1 MASAAFDQR
10 EGWIWMDGQIIPWA
24 EATLHILSHAMHYG
38 SAVFEGQRAYNG
50 RIFKL
55 EEHTERL
62 FASAAALDMDVPF
75 SREDI
80 NSACN
85 TLLQKNGLKDAYCRP
100 ILWRGSETMGV
111 SATGTRIHGAIAVWE
126 WPSYFTPEQRLKGLK
141 LDISKWRRPGPDM
154 APVHAK
160 AAGLYMICTLSR
172 HVAEAKGCDDALMYD
187 YRGQIAEAT
196 GANIFFVSDGRLH
209 TPVADCFL
217 DGITRKS
224 VIDLAGQHGIEVME
238 RAIMP
243 DEMPHFEE
251 AFLTG
256 TAAEVSPVAEIGP
269 HSFRPGAITKT
280 LMEEY
285 DRLVRRSD

>member
-80 NSACN
+80 NDACN
-85 TLLQKNGLKDAYCRP
+85 ALLQKNGLKDAYCRP

-187 YRGQIAEAT
+187 YRGQVAEAT

-224 VIDLAGQHGIEVME
+224 VIDLARQHDIEVVE

>member
-1 MASAAFDQR
+1 
-10 EGWIWMDGQIIPWA
+10 
-24 EATLHILSHAMHYG
+24 
-38 SAVFEGQRAYNG
+38 
-50 RIFKL
+50 
-55 EEHTERL
+55 
-62 FASAAALDMDVPF
+62 
-75 SREDI
+75 
-80 NSACN
+80 
-85 TLLQKNGLKDAYCRP
+85 
-100 ILWRGSETMGV
+100 MGV

-187 YRGQIAEAT
+187 YRGQVAEAT

-224 VIDLAGQHGIEVME
+224 VIDLARQHGIEVVE

-243 DEMPHFEE
+243 DEMPRFEE

>member
-55 EEHTERL
+55 EEHTDRL

-80 NSACN
+80 NDACN
-85 TLLQKNGLKDAYCRP
+85 TLLKKNELKDAYCRP

-126 WPSYFTPEQRLKGLK
+126 WPSYFTPEQRLKGLR

-172 HVAEAKGCDDALMYD
+172 HVAEAKGYDDALMYD
-187 YRGQIAEAT
+187 YRGQVAEAT

-224 VIDLAGQHGIEVME
+224 VIDLARQHGIEVVE

-280 LMEEY
+280 LMEGY
-285 DRLVRRSD
+285 DRLVRQPG